1 MNIKRLFC
9 EHKYLLR
16 DSTGQGTVEFVLTS
30 VILVLFIFSIIDL
43 SRAMSTI
50 SFLAG
55 AAQAGARAGAVSSN
69 NASIEAAIH
78 TNMSGFDSESMTIA
92 IEQTDQY
99 TEVTLTYLFEP
110 MTPFVASLGTDNLT
124 LTNTARM
131 RRLGDSGGMAV
142 QQATPAPPVA
152 TNTPA
157 AVTSTPAATNTPV
170 PPTATPAPTHTPI
183 PTATPCWP
191 PGQCKDK

>member
-16 DSTGQGTVEFVLTS
+16 DSTGQGTVEFVLIA
-30 VILVLFIFSIIDL
+30 VVLVLFIFSIIDL
-43 SRAMSTI
+43 SRAMSTT

-78 TNMSGFDSESMTIA
+78 TNMSGFDSDSMTIA

-99 TEVTLTYLFEP
+99 TEVTLTYVFEP
-110 MTPFVASLGTDNLT
+110 MTPFVASLGTENLT
-124 LTNTARM
+124 LSNTARM
-131 RRLGDSGGMAV
+131 RKLGSGGEMGG
-142 QQATPAPPVA
+142 QQATPVPTVA

-157 AVTSTPAATNTPV
+157 AATSTPGATNTPV
-170 PPTATPAPTHTPI
+170 PATATPASTSTPV
-183 PTATPCWP
+183 PTATSCWP
-191 PGQCKDK
+191 PGNCKNK